1 MLVVRH
7 HRLILEEVLNVLE
20 SSELRAG
27 FLDYTLLGQLLL
39 LLLED

>member
-20 SSELRAG
+20 SSEFRAG
-27 FLDYTLLGQLLL
+27 FLDHTLLGQLLL